1 MATEPAP
8 PSDPGRDLV
17 IPADHPALPGHFPGD
32 PLVPGVLL
40 LGHVAAALERER
52 GPLRVTAIRQA
63 KFLAPLRPREPCAIR
78 FADAGPGAAR
88 FECRSGSRVLASG
101 TIAFAAAAADPHA
114 RD

>member
-8 PSDPGRDLV
+8 PSDPGPDV
-17 IPADHPALPGHFPGD
+17 VFPADHPALPGHFPGD

-40 LGHVAAALERER
+40 LGHVAAALEHSR
-52 GPLRVTAIRQA
+52 GPVRITAIRQA

-78 FADAGPGAAR
+78 FAAAGPGAAR
-88 FECRSGSRVLASG
+88 FECRSRGRVLATG
-101 TIAFAAAAADPHA
+101 ILAFDGPRPDADA